1 MIQLQKLDNSILE
14 VSLFLESIPSQISSI
29 DDKIKESEQVVEIAR
44 NKLDQ
49 NQKKRRD
56 LESDV
61 QSMKDRLAKYK
72 SQLNTVRTNLE
83 YRSLLKE
90 IDQGQKKI
98 DSLEEDIISEMM
110 AADELDEKI
119 RETEQESAQ
128 ARETLSK
135 KKDEIN
141 KSKDDQDKEM
151 AELLRQKEEFLPRIS
166 SDSINLYSKLAQ
178 KLEGVA
184 MSPVKGEFCS
194 MCFMRIRPQML
205 NEIKAQTETILCE
218 NCGRILYYKE
228 EDEEDQSA

>member
-1 MIQLQKLDNSILE
+1 MIQLQKLDNNIHE
-14 VSLFLESIPSQISSI
+14 VSLFLESIPTRISSI
-29 DDKIKESEQVVEIAR
+29 DDKIKESEQIIEIAK
-44 NKLDQ
+44 NKLEQ
-49 NQKKRRD
+49 NQKNRRD

-90 IDQGQKKI
+90 IDTGQKKI

-119 RETEQESAQ
+119 REAEQESAKTG
-128 ARETLSK
+128 ETLSK

-141 KSKDDQDKEM
+141 RSKDDQDKDM
-151 AELLRQKEEFLPRIS
+151 VKLHRQKEDLLPLIS
-166 SDSINLYSKLAQ
+166 SDSINLYSKLA
-178 KLEGVA
+178 KNLEGVA

-205 NEIKAQTETILCE
+205 NEIKARSETILCE
-218 NCGRILYYKE
+218 NCGRILYYE
-228 EDEEDQSA
+228 PEDEED

>member
-1 MIQLQKLDNSILE
+1 MIQLQKLDNNIHE
-14 VSLFLESIPSQISSI
+14 VSLFLESIPTRISSI
-29 DDKIKESEQVVEIAR
+29 DDKIKESEQIVEIAK
-44 NKLDQ
+44 NELEQ
-49 NQKKRRD
+49 NQKNRRD

-90 IDQGQKKI
+90 IDAGQKKI

-119 RETEQESAQ
+119 REAEQESAKTG
-128 ARETLSK
+128 ETLSK

-141 KSKDDQDKEM
+141 RSKDDQDKDM
-151 AELLRQKEEFLPRIS
+151 VKLHRQKEDLLPLIS
-166 SDSINLYSKLAQ
+166 SDSINLYSKLA
-178 KLEGVA
+178 KNLEGVA

-205 NEIKAQTETILCE
+205 NEIKARSETILCE
-218 NCGRILYYKE
+218 NCGRILYYE
-228 EDEEDQSA
+228 PEDEED